1 MFTFL
6 SSFVPISKQK
16 HWSACSS
23 EQNHRITLGF
33 SLFPRL
39 MKPGPPKHILSASPV
54 LHFLGVLC
62 KPKSPSSVPRPL
74 ASVSSVLSSHSRWR
88 NLFKQPY
95 SGTTVLVPASVPASY
110 CIWAQIPSV
119 IYEVQCLCSS
129 WPPTSP
135 LCHPPHHLL
144 FILVLVPCFRGLA
157 RNIST
162 TCNGL
167 SLDLL
172 MVRFSAFILESHYF
186 GFKEVFPN
194 QPV

>member
-54 LHFLGVLC
+54 LHFLGVLW

-74 ASVSSVLSSHSRWR
+74 AGVSSVLSSHSRWR

-135 LCHPPHHLL
+135 LCHPPPPLTLYSCFSSLLQGPCQEYFHHLQWSFFGSAHGSLLSIHFGVSL
-144 FILVLVPCFRGLA
+144 FWLQRGL
-157 RNIST
+157 
-162 TCNGL
+162 
-167 SLDLL
+167 
-172 MVRFSAFILESHYF
+172 
-186 GFKEVFPN
+186 P
-194 QPV
+194 